1 MEFTKQE
8 VEDIFFLVMDSPHSA
23 SKVKILN
30 KIFEVYNAC
39 PICAAFYL
47 RSETH
52 SHDDID

>member
-1 MEFTKQE
+1 MEE

-30 KIFEVYNAC
+30 KILEVYNAC

-47 RSETH
+47 RSEKH
-52 SHDDID
+52 LHDDID